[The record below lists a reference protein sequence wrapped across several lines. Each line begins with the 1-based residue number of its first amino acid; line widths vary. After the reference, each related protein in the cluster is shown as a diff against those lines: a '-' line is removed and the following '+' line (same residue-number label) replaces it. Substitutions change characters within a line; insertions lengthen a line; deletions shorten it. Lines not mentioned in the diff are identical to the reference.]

1 MKRVAL
7 LLLFIFGLCYVT
19 SCIDAERE
27 SVFWSHVWKNSD
39 PSYNNFRIPSIIV
52 TQNETVLIFCEGRSG
67 GDASDIDLLVRRSDD
82 NGQSWSRQS
91 IVWEDGSNTCGNP
104 CPVIDQTTGR
114 IILLMSWNMSGEGGK
129 IVVTNSGKD
138 TRRPF
143 MCYSDDDGL
152 TWSKPVDLTESCK
165 NPDWGWYATGP
176 GVGIQLKSEKYKNR
190 LVIPAN
196 HSYTTNNKEEQV
208 TEGGYGYG
216 SHVLLSDD
224 GGANWRMS
232 TVIRPGCN
240 ESQVVELSDGR
251 LMMNMR
257 SYNGMN
263 CRAISYSEDG
273 GETWSEI
280 EHALQLAE
288 PVCQASI
295 IEYGQYKGKKM
306 FLFSNPAAVDER
318 KALTV
323 KSSFDDC
330 KTWSNAKL
338 IDGKR
343 VQYSCLTVLP
353 NGYIGILYEIGR
365 DHIYDLG
372 IAFVS
377 FHPDQLFIPGT
388 LLNERTHP
396 EPFLLRRERDR

>member
-1 MKRVAL
+1 MKRVSL
-7 LLLFIFGLCYVT
+7 LLSFILGLCILS
-19 SCIDAERE
+19 SCGDKERE
-27 SVFWSHVWKNSD
+27 PYIWSHVWRDSD
-39 PSYNNFRIPSIIV
+39 GAYNHYRIPSMLV

-67 GDASDIDLLVRRSDD
+67 RDASDIDLLVRFSDD
-82 NGQSWSRQS
+82 NGRSWSEQS
-91 IVWEDGSNTCGNP
+91 IIWEDGRNTCGNP

-114 IILLMSWNMSGEGGK
+114 IILFMSWNLLGEGGK
-129 IVVTNSGKD
+129 IVVTKSGKD

-152 TWSKPVDLTESCK
+152 TWSEQVDLTESCK

-176 GVGIQLKSEKYKNR
+176 GVGIQLQSEKYKNR

-196 HSYTTNNKEEQV
+196 HSYTANKPEEPV
-208 TEGGYGYG
+208 MEGGYGYG

-224 GGANWRMS
+224 GGAVWRMS
-232 TVIRPGCN
+232 TPVTPGCN

-251 LMMNMR
+251 LVMNMR
-257 SYNGMN
+257 SYNRLN
-263 CRAISYSEDG
+263 CRAISYSDDG

-295 IEYGQYKGKKM
+295 IEYEHYMGKRM
-306 FLFSNPAAVDER
+306 FLFSNPAALDER
-318 KALTV
+318 TALTV
-323 KSSFDDC
+323 KTSFDDC
-330 KTWSNAKL
+330 KSWSNAKL

-353 NGYIGILYEIGR
+353 NGNIGILYEIGR

-377 FHPDQLFIPGT
+377 FHPDELFTPGT
-388 LLNERTHP
+388 LLDDKVRM
-396 EPFLLRRERDR
+396 

>member
-1 MKRVAL
+1 MKRITLL
-7 LLLFIFGLCYVT
+7 LLLFWGVCCFTFCN
-19 SCIDAERE
+19 DKDRE
-27 SVFWSHVWKNSD
+27 SITWNHVWKNSD
-39 PSYNNFRIPSIIV
+39 PSYDNFRIPSILV
-52 TQNETVLIFCEGRSG
+52 TQSETVLIFCEGRSG
-67 GDASDIDLLVRRSDD
+67 GDASDVDLLVRRSDD
-82 NGQSWSRQS
+82 NGQSWSEQS

-104 CPVIDQTTGR
+104 CPVIDQARGR
-114 IILLMSWNMSGEGGK
+114 IILFMTWNRSGEGGE
-129 IVVTNSGKD
+129 IIVTNSGKD

-152 TWSKPVDLTESCK
+152 SWSEPVDLTETCK

-176 GVGIQLKSEKYKNR
+176 GVGIQLKSETYKNR

-196 HSYTTNNKEEQV
+196 HSYSTNRKEEQV
-208 TEGGYGYG
+208 TAGGYGYG

-224 GGANWRMS
+224 GGATWRMS
-232 TVIRPGCN
+232 TPIRPGCN

-251 LMMNMR
+251 LMLNMR
-257 SYNGMN
+257 SYNRLK

-280 EHALQLAE
+280 EHDFQLAE

-295 IEYGQYKGKKM
+295 IEYGQYRDKRM
-306 FLFSNPAAVDER
+306 FLFSNPSAVEER
-318 KALTV
+318 MALTV
-323 KSSFDDC
+323 KTSFDDC
-330 KTWSNAKL
+330 ETWSNAKL
-338 IDGKR
+338 IDGGR

-353 NGYIGILYEIGR
+353 NRNIGILYEIGR

-377 FHPDQLFIPGT
+377 FHPDELFTPGT
-388 LLNERTHP
+388 LLKERVKM
-396 EPFLLRRERDR
+396 

>member
-1 MKRVAL
+1 MKRIAL
-7 LLLFIFGLCYVT
+7 QLSVIFGLCILL
-19 SCIDAERE
+19 SCSDKDRE
-27 SVFWSHVWKNSD
+27 SYIWSHVWQDSD
-39 PSYNNFRIPSIIV
+39 GVYNHYRIPSIIV
-52 TQNETVLIFCEGRSG
+52 TPNQTVLIFCEGRSG
-67 GDASDIDLLVRRSDD
+67 RDASNIDLLVKRSDD
-82 NGQSWSRQS
+82 NGKTWSKQS
-91 IVWEDGSNTCGNP
+91 IVWNDGNNTCGNP

-114 IILLMSWNMSGEGGK
+114 IILFMTWNLFEDSG
-129 IVVTNSGKD
+129 IVTKTSED

-152 TWSKPVDLTESCK
+152 TWSEPVDMTESCK

-176 GVGIQLKSEKYKNR
+176 GIGIQLKSERYKNR

-196 HSYTTNNKEEQV
+196 HSYTDTQSEEPV
-208 TEGGYGYG
+208 MKGGYGYG

-224 GGANWRMS
+224 GGLTWRMS
-232 TVIRPGCN
+232 TPIKPGCN

-257 SYNGMN
+257 SYNGLN
-263 CRAISYSEDG
+263 CRAISYSDDG
-273 GETWSEI
+273 GETWSPV

-295 IEYGQYKGKKM
+295 IEYGQYHGNKL
-306 FLFSNPAAVDER
+306 FLFCNPAAVDER
-318 KALTV
+318 TALTV

-343 VQYSCLTVLP
+343 VQYSCMTVLP
-353 NGYIGILYEIGR
+353 DGNIGILYEIGWGG
-365 DHIYDLG
+365 DQDLG

-377 FHPDQLFIPGT
+377 FYPDELFKPGT
-388 LLNERTHP
+388 LLDDD
-396 EPFLLRRERDR
+396 LRM

>member
-1 MKRVAL
+1 MKRVTL
-7 LLLFIFGLCYVT
+7 LLLFFLGLCCVT
-19 SCIDAERE
+19 SCNDKERE
-27 SVFWSHVWKNSD
+27 TIIWSHPWKNSD
-39 PSYNNFRIPSIIV
+39 PSYNNFRIPAMIV
-52 TQNETVLIFCEGRSG
+52 TQNGTVLIFCEGRSG
-67 GDASDIDLLVRRSDD
+67 GDASDIDLLVRRSIN
-82 NGQSWSRQS
+82 NGKTWSEQS

-114 IILLMSWNMSGEGGK
+114 IILFMTWNLGDEGGEV
-129 IVVTNSGKD
+129 IVTHKGKD
-138 TRRPF
+138 TRRPY

-152 TWSKPVDLTESCK
+152 KWSEPVDLTATCK

-176 GVGIQLKSEKYKNR
+176 GVAIQLKSETYKNR

-196 HSYTTNNKEEQV
+196 HSYTTNIEEEKV

-232 TVIRPGCN
+232 TPITPGCN

-251 LMMNMR
+251 LMINMR
-257 SYNGMN
+257 SYSRLN

-280 EHALQLAE
+280 EHAFQLAE

-295 IEYGQYKGKKM
+295 IEYGQYNGQRM

-318 KALTV
+318 MSLTV
-323 KSSFDDC
+323 KTSFDNC

-353 NGYIGILYEIGR
+353 NKNIGILYEIGK

-377 FHPDQLFIPGT
+377 FHPDELFSPGT
-388 LLNERTHP
+388 LLHDN
-396 EPFLLRRERDR
+396 LRM

>member
-1 MKRVAL
+1 MIRVT
-7 LLLFIFGLCYVT
+7 LLFLFLSGLFYIT
-19 SCIDAERE
+19 SCKEKESE
-27 SVFWSHVWKNSD
+27 SVTWSHVWKNSD
-39 PSYNNFRIPSIIV
+39 PSYNNFRIPSVIV
-52 TQNETVLIFCEGRSG
+52 AQKGTVLIFCEGRSG
-67 GDASDIDLLVRRSDD
+67 GDASDIDLLVRRSSD
-82 NGQSWSRQS
+82 NGKTWSEQSV
-91 IVWEDGSNTCGNP
+91 VWQDGKNTCGNP
-104 CPVIDQTTGR
+104 CAVIDQTTGR
-114 IILLMSWNMSGEGGK
+114 IILFMSWNPGEESGEA
-129 IVVTNSGKD
+129 IAEA
-138 TRRPF
+138 RRPF

-152 TWSKPVDLTESCK
+152 TWSAPLDMTATCK

-176 GVGIQLKSEKYKNR
+176 GVGIQLKLEKYKNR

-196 HSYTTNNKEEQV
+196 HSYSTNNEQEKV
-208 TEGGYGYG
+208 TKAGHGVG

-224 GGANWRMS
+224 GGRNWRMS
-232 TVIRPGCN
+232 TAITPGCN

-257 SYNGMN
+257 SYNRMN

-280 EHALQLAE
+280 EHALQLVE

-295 IEYGQYKGKKM
+295 IEYGPYNGKRM

-318 KALTV
+318 MSLTV
-323 KSSFDDC
+323 KMSFDNC

-353 NGYIGILYEIGR
+353 NGNIGILYEIGY

-377 FHPDQLFIPGT
+377 FHPDELFNPGT
-388 LLNERTHP
+388 LLNDNVR
-396 EPFLLRRERDR
+396 L

>member
-1 MKRVAL
+1 MKRVTL
-7 LLLFIFGLCYVT
+7 LLSFILGLCILS
-19 SCIDAERE
+19 SCSDKEKE
-27 SVFWSHVWKNSD
+27 SYIWSHVWNDSD
-39 PSYNNFRIPSIIV
+39 PSYNHFRIPSMIV
-52 TQNETVLIFCEGRSG
+52 TQDKTVLIFCEGRSG
-67 GDASDIDLLVRRSDD
+67 GDASDIDLLVRRSGD
-82 NGQSWSRQS
+82 NGRSWSEQS
-91 IVWEDGSNTCGNP
+91 IVWEDGRNTCGNP

-114 IILLMSWNMSGEGGK
+114 IILFMSWNLSGEGGK
-129 IVVTNSGKD
+129 IVVTKRGKD

-152 TWSKPVDLTESCK
+152 IWSEPVDLTESCK

-196 HSYTTNNKEEQV
+196 HSYTANEPEEPV
-208 TEGGYGYG
+208 MEGGYGYG

-224 GGANWRMS
+224 GGATWRMS
-232 TVIRPGCN
+232 AAITPGCN
-240 ESQVVELSDGR
+240 ESQVVELGDGR

-257 SYNGMN
+257 SYNRLN
-263 CRAISYSEDG
+263 CRAVSISKDG

-280 EHALQLAE
+280 EHAIQLAE

-295 IEYGQYKGKKM
+295 IEYGQYKGKRI
-306 FLFSNPAAVDER
+306 FLFSNPAALDER
-318 KALTV
+318 TALTV
-323 KSSFDDC
+323 KTSFDDC

-343 VQYSCLTVLP
+343 VQYSCMAVLP
-353 NGYIGILYEIGR
+353 NGNIGILYEIGWGG
-365 DHIYDLG
+365 DHDLG

-377 FHPDQLFIPGT
+377 FHPDELFKPGT
-388 LLNERTHP
+388 LLNDN
-396 EPFLLRRERDR
+396 LRM